1 MSGTT
6 DRAARIASRIRGAG
20 KRNVTTS
27 SFAISM
33 PRARTPKSVGKKK
46 TPQTARQSRTSGP
59 RRTASDKK
67 TNEAAVNVGAT
78 SSESASDRQSSGQV
92 TVFARTPQ
100 YAKRSTPLRRKTDR
114 TDGKSNKSRQVQTP
128 SRTPAQSSAKKAA
141 TPPTDIEQEEE
152 EVSDEA
158 QDEEDNELEERQLS
172 AEVIDE
178 DRRSVAEEDADTN
191 DDEIDLKPSAYD
203 IDREAYT
210 AHDSDE
216 DPEYES
222 HRSTATK
229 STLSKKRK
237 AKRLPPAPV
246 VKRKKQSTNDVA
258 EASKDDTQYVRIVT
272 HKLPPREGGRG
283 APALSDVDVVSQVI
297 SEQISSSV
305 STQSSTFRRKILG
318 AYAEELE
325 IRFAEMCDVVNTHG
339 VLTRAARKAR
349 RNVDELRDKLLAIRK
364 KRRDVADEVVSI
376 RAAHLQGNM
385 EAKAEN
391 SVKEVLDAVAG
402 MKSRA
407 ANMPAMRAEE
417 SVIGDDA
424 SDSRIGVIA
433 ELQKTVPLVCGH
445 GGILERLRAF
455 NNMLEQKEKE
465 LSLA

>member
-6 DRAARIASRIRGAG
+6 DRTTRIASRIRGAG
-20 KRNVTTS
+20 TRNVTTS

-33 PRARTPKSVGKKK
+33 PRARTPKSGGKKK
-46 TPQTARQSRTSGP
+46 TPQTALRSRTLGP

-67 TNEAAVNVGAT
+67 INATAVGTTA
-78 SSESASDRQSSGQV
+78 SESASDLRSSGQV

-100 YAKRSTPLRRKTDR
+100 YAKRSTPLRRKIDHI
-114 TDGKSNKSRQVQTP
+114 DGKSNKSRQTP
-128 SRTPAQSSAKKAA
+128 SRTPPQSSAKKAA
-141 TPPTDIEQEEE
+141 TPPTDIEHEEE

-158 QDEEDNELEERQLS
+158 QDEENNELEERQSS
-172 AEVIDE
+172 AEVSDE
-178 DRRSVAEEDADTN
+178 DRPSVAEEDADSN
-191 DDEIDLKPSAYD
+191 DDEIDLNPSAYD

-222 HRSTATK
+222 HRPAATK
-229 STLSKKRK
+229 PALSEKRK
-237 AKRLPPAPV
+237 AKRLPPAPA
-246 VKRKKQSTNDVA
+246 VKKQKQSTIDAA

-272 HKLPPREGGRG
+272 HKLPPRDGGRG
-283 APALSDVDVVSQVI
+283 APTLSDVDVVSQVI
-297 SEQISSSV
+297 SEQVSLSA
-305 STQSSTFRRKILG
+305 STQSSMFRRKILA

-325 IRFAEMCDVVNTHG
+325 IRFSEMCDAVNTHG
-339 VLTRAARKAR
+339 VLARAARKAR

-376 RAAHLQGNM
+376 RAAHLKGNL

-402 MKSRA
+402 VKSRA
-407 ANMPAMRAEE
+407 ANMPAVKAEE

-465 LSLA
+465 LSLS